1 MIIVGIT
8 GGIGSGKSL
17 VCQVFS
23 KLNVPVYSSDDES
36 KNISQN
42 DPEIQRELTA
52 LLGTEIYQHGF
63 LNRALM
69 AEKIFKDD
77 ALLHSVNKI
86 IHPKVAADFKLWLNR
101 HSQKPY
107 VIQESAILFESNAY
121 LLCDIKVTVSSPEK
135 LRISRVIQ
143 RKNMTMEKLRAI
155 MLHQIPES
163 EKINR
168 SDYVIENN
176 ESSLLIP
183 QILQLHQT
191 FINYIAI
198 S

>member
-1 MIIVGIT
+1 MIVVGIT

-23 KLNVPVYSSDDES
+23 TLKIPVYSSDDES

-42 DPEIQRELTA
+42 DPEIQRNLTA
-52 LLGTEIYQHGF
+52 LLGPEIYQHGI

-69 AEKIFKDD
+69 AEKIFRDET
-77 ALLHSVNKI
+77 LLDSVNKI

-101 HSQKPY
+101 HAHKAY

-121 LLCDIKVTVSSPEK
+121 LFCDIKVTVSSSEK

-143 RKNMTMEKLRAI
+143 RKNMTMEKLKAI
-155 MLHQIPES
+155 MQHQIPES
-163 EKINR
+163 EKVNR

-176 ESSLLIP
+176 ESKLLIP

-191 FINYIAI
+191 FINYKAI